1 MSEKFEGRN
10 IWTNFTKELG
20 YTTASIQ
27 YVELSLRIAS
37 KQFNDELKSKNI
49 VELAKRYS
57 LSVSEIPEDFSL
69 RIVKNYIV
77 QIHSCIELF
86 LINYQN
92 LIGSATNGLNYD
104 NKNDNRLHWTLTHVF
119 GDMDS
124 DYSQMYRI
132 CDYYRHVRNL
142 IVHQKNDSSGYRNA
156 RGLISNYQDDKL
168 QAPNSIENLNFDDQV
183 LYARCARKLLK
194 EVYVKTH
201 YDWAAIVS
209 AYQTQIK
216 QITVKRCDD
225 AIKRNTRIEN
235 FLKRI
240 YPVSKSNIDD
250 IISVL

>member
-1 MSEKFEGRN
+1 M
-10 IWTNFTKELG
+10 
-20 YTTASIQ
+20 
-27 YVELSLRIAS
+27 
-37 KQFNDELKSKNI
+37 KSKNI

-92 LIGSATNGLNYD
+92 LIGSATYGLNYD

-142 IVHQKNDSSGYRNA
+142 IIHQKNDASGYRNA
-156 RGLISNYQDDKL
+156 RGSIIKYQDDRL
-168 QAPNSIENLNFDDQV
+168 QAPNDIEHLNFDDQV
-183 LYARCARKLLK
+183 LYARSARTLL
-194 EVYVKTH
+194 EEIYFKTH
-201 YDWAAIVS
+201 YDWESIVS
-209 AYQTQIK
+209 TYQPEIK
-216 QITVKRCDD
+216 KITAGRCDD
-225 AIKRNTRIEN
+225 ETKRKTRIQN

-240 YPVSKSNIDD
+240 YPVSENDIND
-250 IISVL
+250 IISLL